1 MMQGALAIFQRDVIV
16 FTRDLV
22 SELVTTLANPLTYI
36 LIFGLGLGGYI
47 GPVEGVPYLIFVVPG
62 LISMAAVLSAFDDSA
77 WGLWFHRVVQGT
89 IQEYR
94 VNPITTYDIILAKIL
109 SGFFKAVVKGT
120 VVAVVLVLWTG
131 FRAEIGHLLLYA
143 VFILIGSVLFTSL
156 GTIVGTLVD
165 SPEAMGRIEAVIV
178 YPLVF
183 LSGVFFP
190 LSVYPASIAPVIRR
204 LPTTALFEG
213 ARQSLLRGEF
223 SPSFLG
229 ILIVSAAAAFVAAV
243 ILFDR
248 RLSE

>member
-1 MMQGALAIFQRDVIV
+1 MQGALAIFQRDVIV
-16 FTRDLV
+16 FSRELV
-22 SELVTTLANPLTYI
+22 SELLTTLATPLTYI
-36 LIFGLGLGGYI
+36 LIFGLGLGGFI
-47 GPVEGVPYLIFVVPG
+47 SEVEGVPYLVFVVPG

-77 WGLWFHRVVQGT
+77 WGLWYHRVVQGT

-120 VVAVVLVLWTG
+120 VVALVLVLWTG
-131 FRAEIGHLLLYA
+131 FRPEVGHLLLYA
-143 VFILIGSVLFTSL
+143 GFILIGSVLFTSL
-156 GTIVGTLVD
+156 GSMVGTMMD
-165 SPEAMGRIEAVIV
+165 SPEAMGRFEAVLV

-190 LSVYPASIAPVIRR
+190 LSVYPGAIAPIVRL

-213 ARQSLLRGEF
+213 ARQALLRGEA
-223 SPSFLG
+223 SLSFLG
-229 ILIVSAAAAFVAAV
+229 ILIVSTAVAFASAV
-243 ILFDR
+243 VMFDR